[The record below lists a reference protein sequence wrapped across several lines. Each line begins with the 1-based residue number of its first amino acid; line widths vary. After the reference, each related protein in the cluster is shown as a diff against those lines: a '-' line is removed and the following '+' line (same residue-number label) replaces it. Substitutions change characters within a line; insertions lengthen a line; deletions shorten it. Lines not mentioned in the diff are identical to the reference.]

1 MANCIQY
8 QSMTTREKVEFIGKL
23 VHLVTNDET
32 SFSRARGMILRGEV
46 QGLLDD
52 VVFNPPTYKEN
63 DQLTTID

>member
-1 MANCIQY
+1 MTNEFF
-8 QSMTTREKVEFIGKL
+8 QS
-23 VHLVTNDET
+23 
-32 SFSRARGMILRGEV
+32 ARGMILKGEV